1 MVATLVLAA
10 GSALGAPSSPSC
22 PKAVSL
28 YAMQKTGSSFLASFL
43 KDVARRQQM
52 CKVYQYIKEF
62 VCEGTMYIDCPR
74 SSAQHRKSVALQRE
88 FAVPLASGRASCDA
102 AKRRELFGDTNA
114 WLRSRAPGD
123 ATKGGT
129 ANRHNLSVAALLGGS
144 GFIRGPLRQ
153 LYTEYDVHAVPAF
166 GSFHNVI
173 VVHTR
178 HPVEM
183 MVSAYFCIADPKVCP
198 VRKKHLG
205 SHVPKNDTIAS
216 LDEFVLAGLDRPGA
230 TPHTIMSRSRR
241 VAQFMTD
248 FRARGRAALDGGSG
262 SGDGGGLLGVVP
274 PDGCPAAEVVHSQYE
289 IMVSD
294 FAGWLRVV
302 LAKMASSPA
311 KAHGM
316 HALMMERYNSSFVPD
331 GKHKHAVHKGANIAK
346 LKPETVR
353 KLVAHK
359 GLAELLRDL
368 NYDWL
373 GHAP

>member
-1 MVATLVLAA
+1 
-10 GSALGAPSSPSC
+10 
-22 PKAVSL
+22 
-28 YAMQKTGSSFLASFL
+28 MQKTGSSFLASFL

-102 AKRRELFGDTNA
+102 AKRRELFTNTND
-114 WLRSRAPGD
+114 WLRSRAPG
-123 ATKGGT
+123 ARQGRHGEPAQPVGGG
-129 ANRHNLSVAALLGGS
+129 APRRRLHPRAA
-144 GFIRGPLRQ
+144 PPA
-153 LYTEYDVHAVPAF
+153 YTEYDVHAVPAF

-262 SGDGGGLLGVVP
+262 GGDGGGLLGVVP
-274 PDGCPAAEVVHSQYE
+274 PDGCPAAEVVHCNTRSWCPT
-289 IMVSD
+289 SP
-294 FAGWLRVV
+294 GGCGS
-302 LAKMASSPA
+302 SSP
-311 KAHGM
+311 
-316 HALMMERYNSSFVPD
+316 RW
-331 GKHKHAVHKGANIAK
+331 
-346 LKPETVR
+346 R
-353 KLVAHK
+353 R
-359 GLAELLRDL
+359 LRRRRT
-368 NYDWL
+368 
-373 GHAP
+373 GCTR